1 MPTSPDLTLSS
12 DYFTIS
18 VSRRLLLKITT
29 CNCEASKICIVC
41 NKSVGCGVDEW
52 GDHSLLCM
60 KDSNAGRRVD
70 WHDENY
76 RVWLRMFKRVGWDAK
91 AEVSNHLLCDSNKRP
106 DIVIFKSLAGGDI
119 VIDYITCVVGKS
131 DVVELAATTPLHAA
145 DAGATT
151 KCNNWVHLVQLV
163 QLQGDTFLPLAVE
176 DTGALHEEAV
186 DLLASAASATGS
198 TAGERQAFLTYW
210 RQTMAITTARGVAKV
225 IKSRVPACTGAHWP
239 VQPHHF
245 QHVQDAVAP
254 PQPRQ
259 HLPMRQPQVCVPC
272 GRNQPVADP
281 DVRVG
286 DYPDTP
292 DFPDC
297 ALAPWGTPDS
307 PDCAFAAQGV
317 QHLPDSPV
325 ARGALYTDDG
335 GAFAGGRASD

>member
-1 MPTSPDLTLSS
+1 
-12 DYFTIS
+12 
-18 VSRRLLLKITT
+18 
-29 CNCEASKICIVC
+29 
-41 NKSVGCGVDEW
+41 
-52 GDHSLLCM
+52 M

-151 KCNNWVHLVQLV
+151 KCNNWVHLVQL
-163 QLQGDTFLPLAVE
+163 QGDTFLPLAVE
-176 DTGALHEEAV
+176 DTGALHEEAA
-186 DLLASAASATGS
+186 DLLASAASATGG

-210 RQTMAITTARGVAKV
+210 RQMLAITTARGVAKV
-225 IKSRVPACTGAHWP
+225 IKPRVPACTGAHWP

-259 HLPMRQPQVCVPC
+259 HPPMRQPQVCVPC

-286 DYPDTP
+286 DCPDTP

-325 ARGALYTDDG
+325 ARGALYTNDG

>member
-1 MPTSPDLTLSS
+1 MDRGLYLEFAPKL
-12 DYFTIS
+12 
-18 VSRRLLLKITT
+18 
-29 CNCEASKICIVC
+29 A
-41 NKSVGCGVDEW
+41 
-52 GDHSLLCM
+52 
-60 KDSNAGRRVD
+60 
-70 WHDENY
+70 
-76 RVWLRMFKRVGWDAK
+76 GWDAK

-151 KCNNWVHLVQLV
+151 KCNNWVHLVQL
-163 QLQGDTFLPLAVE
+163 QGDTFLPLAVE

-186 DLLASAASATGS
+186 DLLASAASATGG

-254 PQPRQ
+254 PPAQP
-259 HLPMRQPQVCVPC
+259 
-272 GRNQPVADP
+272 A
-281 DVRVG
+281 
-286 DYPDTP
+286 
-292 DFPDC
+292 
-297 ALAPWGTPDS
+297 S
-307 PDCAFAAQGV
+307 PDAPAPGLRA
-317 QHLPDSPV
+317 LRPEPV
-325 ARGALYTDDG
+325 RG
-335 GAFAGGRASD
+335 